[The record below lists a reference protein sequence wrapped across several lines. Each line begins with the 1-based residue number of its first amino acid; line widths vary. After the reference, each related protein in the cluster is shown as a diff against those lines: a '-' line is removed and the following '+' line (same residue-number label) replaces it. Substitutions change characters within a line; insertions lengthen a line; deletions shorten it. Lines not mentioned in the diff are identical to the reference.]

1 MLPLYDTI
9 PVKSRVHVNWL
20 FIIINMMVMAVV
32 LSQSSLEKLSA
43 FYHFGF
49 IPAHILQS
57 PFAPLT
63 IITSSFFH
71 LNLFHFLGNMLF
83 LWIFGNNIEGLMGS
97 WRYLVF
103 YTLGGIVAA
112 CLHILTHIHSV
123 KPVIGASGSIAAIMG
138 AYFLY
143 FPYSKIYTL
152 IPFRVIKL
160 PAQIYLG
167 IWFVFQ
173 VIPGIQNIVSTNNS
187 NVSITAWWSH
197 IGGFVFGY
205 LAARYFTQG
214 KQPPKSGKQKY
225 SRNILFDLVDM
236 FSGKSNS

>member
-20 FIIINMMVMAVV
+20 LIIINMMAMAIV
-32 LSQSSLEKLSA
+32 LNQSPLEKWST

-49 IPAHILQS
+49 IPANILSS

-71 LNLFHFLGNMLF
+71 KNIFHFLGNMLV
-83 LWIFGNNIEGLMGS
+83 LWIFGNNIEGLVGS

-112 CLHILTHIHSV
+112 FLHILTHVHSSI
-123 KPVIGASGSIAAIMG
+123 PVIGASGSISAIMG

-143 FPYSKIYTL
+143 FPHSKIYTL
-152 IPFRVIKL
+152 IPFRIIKL

-167 IWFVFQ
+167 IWFAFQ
-173 VIPGIQNIVSTNNS
+173 VIPGIQDIVHTNNS
-187 NVSITAWWSH
+187 NVSPTAWWSH

-205 LAARYFTQG
+205 LVVRYFAQG
-214 KQPPKSGKQKY
+214 KKPPKPEKPKD
-225 SRNILFDLVDM
+225 SRNMLYDLMDM